1 MKKYLTLLLA
11 LALMAGSSCKTDS
24 ELKTIAEPDPG
35 ADKEALVKL
44 TTTDWDANFLAG
56 NPDASV
62 DFYTEDAVRIQDGIV
77 YNGREEIR
85 AFLTSE
91 IRPGFTVSS
100 SENTVEDIRISHDLA
115 TVRGTFLGSW
125 ANQEYGDT
133 LWTKAAWVGIYER
146 QEDGAWKMVFSMGTE
161 LGE

>member
-1 MKKYLTLLLA
+1 MKTYLTWLFALLL
-11 LALMAGSSCKTDS
+11 LAGSSCKTES
-24 ELKTIAEPDPG
+24 EPTTISEPDPE
-35 ADKEALVKL
+35 ADREALVNL
-44 TTTDWDANFLAG
+44 TTKDWDANFLAG

-62 DFYTEDAVRIQDGIV
+62 DFYTEDAVRIQDGKI

-100 SENTVEDIRISHDLA
+100 SENTVEDIRISNNLA

-125 ANQEYGDT
+125 AHAEWGDT
-133 LWTKAAWVGIYER
+133 LWNKGTWVDICER
-146 QEDGAWKMVFSMGTE
+146 QEDGSWKMIYTMAME
-161 LGE
+161 LLE

>member
-1 MKKYLTLLLA
+1 MKKHVILLTVLVLS
-11 LALMAGSSCKTDS
+11 GSTSCMKEHPS
-24 ELKTIAEPDPG
+24 A
-35 ADKEALVKL
+35 ADEEALVKL

-62 DFYTEDAVRIQDGIV
+62 DFYTEDAVRIQDGIIMT
-77 YNGREEIR
+77 GKEEIR

-100 SENTVEDIRISHDLA
+100 SENTVEDIRVSHDLA

-125 ANQEYGDT
+125 AHAEWGDT
-133 LWTKAAWVGIYER
+133 LWTKGTWVDICER
-146 QEDGAWKMVFSMGTE
+146 QEDGSWKMVYTMAME